1 MYSSSPTDTT
11 TTFVQVCENNNYLS
25 PFQKFIYALRAQ
37 ETKRQ
42 YPKRL
47 QIFFNYL
54 QINGQTIEAKSNIFY
69 KHIEEKEAGG

>member
-1 MYSSSPTDTT
+1 MYKSVPASTNTSDII
-11 TTFVQVCENNNYLS
+11 QVCENNNYLT

-47 QIFFNYL
+47 QIFLNYL
-54 QINGQTIEAKSNIFY
+54 QIHGKT
-69 KHIEEKEAGG
+69 IEEKS